1 MTRTPLLVVLFAFT
15 ALADI
20 PPQDSSGCRDKNA
33 GASCKRDDGSDG
45 TCATS
50 TCSKNDYSGGVPP
63 KQVTY
68 ECLKCG
74 ASAPQPSVSSPQPS
88 ANSPQ
93 PGVSSPP
100 AEPDKASKNTC
111 AAMPGES
118 LAALS
123 LLLLALRR
131 SRRAP

>member
-74 ASAPQPSVSSPQPS
+74 ASAPQPSVSSP
-88 ANSPQ
+88 
-93 PGVSSPP
+93 P

-118 LAALS
+118 IAALS

-131 SRRAP
+131 R